1 MNDQSFAG
9 SLTQRFPFLADREFK
24 NYSPELQQQIFS
36 AEVAG
41 QETKDL
47 LGLFKELGSEQSM
60 REKLKVASEFDKERM
75 KEAAKYK
82 ALFDLPGTIMNAV
95 TTPNIIAAQGAAGI
109 ANIMSQGAQNIP
121 SLTRF
126 DRGNY
131 SYTPTRYFN

>member
-1 MNDQSFAG
+1 MAG
-9 SLTQRFPFLADREFK
+9 SLTQRFPFLADPEFK
-24 NYSPELQQQIFS
+24 NYSPQLQQQIFS
-36 AEVAG
+36 SEVAG

-47 LGLFKELGSEQSM
+47 LGLFKELGSEQAM

-95 TTPNIIAAQGAAGI
+95 TAPSIIAAQGAANI
-109 ANIMSQGAQNIP
+109 ANIMTQGTQNIP

-126 DRGNY
+126 ERGSY
-131 SYTPTRYFN
+131 SYSPMRYFS

>member
-9 SLTQRFPFLADREFK
+9 RYAFLMDPAFK
-24 NYSPELQQQIFS
+24 GLSPEIQKQVFA
-36 AEVAG
+36 AETAG
-41 QETKDL
+41 AETKGLGGL
-47 LGLFKELGSEQSM
+47 LEQFNDPKRR
-60 REKLKVASEFDKERM
+60 REALRDASEFDKERM

-95 TTPNIIAAQGAAGI
+95 TTPGIIAAQGAAGI

-126 DRGNY
+126 DRGSY
-131 SYTPTRYFN
+131 SYTPTRYFQ